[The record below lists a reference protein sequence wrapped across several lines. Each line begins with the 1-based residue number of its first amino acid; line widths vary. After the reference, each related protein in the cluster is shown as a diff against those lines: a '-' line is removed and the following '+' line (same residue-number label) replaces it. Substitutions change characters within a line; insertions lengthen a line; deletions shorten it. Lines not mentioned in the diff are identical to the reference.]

1 MTPSLYIRVL
11 RVRRGAFNAHPASS
25 CLTLPLN
32 AYSRRTKMNTHQ
44 DLSRFLLFFV
54 GAIVFAANV
63 NTYAE
68 DTPGSQGIEFIV
80 PFGPGGGADQ
90 LARKTGKLLEAVLG
104 SPATLT
110 NIPGATGNTGIKK
123 LLTAPADGH
132 SVAVLTADTYAL
144 LAYLNP
150 GWKPTDVIPLAVM
163 VKQPS
168 AFFVS
173 DNSSFKNWHE
183 FEKEAR
189 LRPNTLRV
197 AISGLGSP
205 DYVMLQQ
212 FAAKGVKLVPVP
224 FANPTERYL
233 AIFRG
238 QADALYEQPGD
249 VKEFIE
255 NKQMLPVL
263 FFGAERDAAFRN
275 IPSSRELGFGT
286 GLPQFRAIVV
296 RDGTEPER
304 IKALSD
310 ALGKIA
316 ATPEYKTF
324 LKEQMASDDSYMA
337 GKDAVDFMQ
346 GQLKMMKEAI
356 DALPYEA
363 RFIIQAKE
371 FEEYVEPF

>member
-1 MTPSLYIRVL
+1 
-11 RVRRGAFNAHPASS
+11 
-25 CLTLPLN
+25 
-32 AYSRRTKMNTHQ
+32 
-44 DLSRFLLFFV
+44 
-54 GAIVFAANV
+54 
-63 NTYAE
+63 
-68 DTPGSQGIEFIV
+68 
-80 PFGPGGGADQ
+80 
-90 LARKTGKLLEAVLG
+90 
-104 SPATLT
+104 
-110 NIPGATGNTGIKK
+110 
-123 LLTAPADGH
+123 
-132 SVAVLTADTYAL
+132 
-144 LAYLNP
+144 
-150 GWKPTDVIPLAVM
+150 
-163 VKQPS
+163 
-168 AFFVS
+168 
-173 DNSSFKNWHE
+173 
-183 FEKEAR
+183 
-189 LRPNTLRV
+189 
-197 AISGLGSP
+197 
-205 DYVMLQQ
+205 
-212 FAAKGVKLVPVP
+212 
-224 FANPTERYL
+224 
-233 AIFRG
+233 
-238 QADALYEQPGD
+238 